1 MLVYA
6 PMEPMELNNSAGR
19 ENVRRYFQDV
29 VKSHKLP
36 ALPVVAAKILDM
48 IQDPD
53 VNVQKLC
60 RLLSDDAALAGRVLA
75 VSRSPL
81 YAQRNLPTTSIEAV
95 QVLGLRTL
103 TNVILANS
111 MHSLHVK
118 GHKNLQKLWNH
129 SLAVALAA
137 RILCRRIGLH
147 DGDQAFLA
155 GLMHDI
161 GQMVLVH
168 GDPVGYANLCDEVQR
183 VGCSITSKEKEA
195 YEFDHALIGLTLLD
209 TWNIDSQIGLAVLN
223 HHSEIAGENSNELA
237 TILTVADYLCSKA
250 DLGFIVE
257 PAPPTMDML
266 AKCHLDGEESIGAI
280 VQEIRA
286 AYDEESALFQPA

>member
-1 MLVYA
+1 
-6 PMEPMELNNSAGR
+6 MESLEPNNAAGR

-36 ALPVVAAKILDM
+36 ALPVVATKIIAM

-81 YAQRNLPTTSIEAV
+81 YAQRNLPTTLIEAV

-103 TNVILANS
+103 TNVVIANA

-118 GHKNLQKLWNH
+118 GHPTSQKLWNH

-137 RILCRRIGLH
+137 RILCQRIGLRN
-147 DGDQAFLA
+147 GDQAFLA

-161 GQMVLVH
+161 GQMIFVH
-168 GDPVGYANLCDEVQR
+168 GDPVGFASLCDEVQR
-183 VGCSITSKEKEA
+183 VPCPITAKEREV

-209 TWNIDSQIGLAVLN
+209 TWNIESQIGNAVLN

-237 TILTVADYLCSKA
+237 AILTVADYLSSKA
-250 DLGFIVE
+250 DLGFIVA
-257 PAPPTMDML
+257 PTPPTMAML
-266 AKCHLDGEESIGAI
+266 AQCRLESEESIGAI

>member
-1 MLVYA
+1 
-6 PMEPMELNNSAGR
+6 MEQIGLSKPTGQ

-53 VNVQKLC
+53 VNVQKLS

-81 YAQRNLPTTSIEAV
+81 YAQRKLPTTSIEAV

-103 TNVILANS
+103 TNIVLANA
-111 MHSLHVK
+111 MHNLHVK
-118 GHKNLQKLWNH
+118 GNPASQKLWNH

-137 RILCRRIGLH
+137 RILCKRIGLR

-161 GQMVLVH
+161 GQMIFVY
-168 GDPVGYANLCDEVQR
+168 GDPVGFADLCDEAQR
-183 VGCSITSKEKEA
+183 VRCPITAKEQETYK
-195 YEFDHALIGLTLLD
+195 FDHALIGLTLLD

-223 HHSEIAGENSNELA
+223 HHSEIAGENTSELA
-237 TILTVADYLCSKA
+237 TILTLADFLCAKA

-257 PAPPTMDML
+257 PTPPTMGMR
-266 AKCHLDGEESIGAI
+266 AKCHLDSEESIGAF
-280 VQEIRA
+280 VQEIREV
-286 AYDEESALFQPA
+286 YDEESALFQPA